1 MQKDVQLYQSQVEA
15 GKASYKKMQ
24 ADLQKELQSV
34 FQENT
39 RLTSLMEG
47 KVPKGTVSG
56 GAFFPPP
63 FLPFPHNGGGIGKT
77 CALAFSNIWRFC
89 HYKILEYLVLLA
101 YSNCFS
107 TFLNYVEN
115 LWNILYLA

>member
-1 MQKDVQLYQSQVEA
+1 MQKDVQLYQSQIEA

-47 KVPKGTVSG
+47 KVPKGTIQFELVLSS
-56 GAFFPPP
+56 PPLP
-63 FLPFPHNGGGIGKT
+63 LLPFPH
-77 CALAFSNIWRFC
+77 
-89 HYKILEYLVLLA
+89 
-101 YSNCFS
+101 
-107 TFLNYVEN
+107 
-115 LWNILYLA
+115 

>member
-1 MQKDVQLYQSQVEA
+1 MQKDVQFYQSQIEA

-39 RLTSLMEG
+39 RLTSLMEH

-56 GAFFPPP
+56 GAFFPSPSPP
-63 FLPFPHNGGGIGKT
+63 FSP
-77 CALAFSNIWRFC
+77 
-89 HYKILEYLVLLA
+89 
-101 YSNCFS
+101 
-107 TFLNYVEN
+107 
-115 LWNILYLA
+115 

>member
-1 MQKDVQLYQSQVEA
+1 MNCIIVFVFLKNELSKNYKQMQKDVEIYQSQIEA

-47 KVPKGTVSG
+47 KVPKGTFSG
-56 GAFFPPP
+56 GAFIPLPS
-63 FLPFPHNGGGIGKT
+63 LPF
-77 CALAFSNIWRFC
+77 
-89 HYKILEYLVLLA
+89 
-101 YSNCFS
+101 
-107 TFLNYVEN
+107 FL
-115 LWNILYLA
+115 

>member
-1 MQKDVQLYQSQVEA
+1 MEKDVQLYQSQIEA

-56 GAFFPPP
+56 GA
-63 FLPFPHNGGGIGKT
+63 
-77 CALAFSNIWRFC
+77 S
-89 HYKILEYLVLLA
+89 LL
-101 YSNCFS
+101 SPSPCS
-107 TFLNYVEN
+107 SL
-115 LWNILYLA
+115 